1 MTGVS
6 TLPRLVW
13 ESRANP
19 MLVVPWGR
27 FASLRQDL
35 VAASKTKEEGGTGIG
50 KRFWE
55 WTEEQ
60 IKPYLE

>member
-1 MTGVS
+1 
-6 TLPRLVW
+6 
-13 ESRANP
+13 